1 MSVAPAV
8 GKVGSHFKP
17 VIRKAFV
24 MQVHQGQVA
33 EYRRRHDEVW
43 PELVAVLQDADVLA
57 YSIFFHPETL
67 QLFAYVEMESEE
79 RWEAIA
85 NTEVCRRWW
94 AYMRDIM
101 DTNPDFS
108 PKSIALQEVFRF
120 DQEIPF

>member
-1 MSVAPAV
+1 
-8 GKVGSHFKP
+8 
-17 VIRKAFV
+17 
-24 MQVHQGQVA
+24 MQVHQGQVE

-43 PELVAVLQDADVLA
+43 PELVAVLQDAGVLA

-67 QLFAYVEMESEE
+67 QLFAYVEIKNEE
-79 RWEAIA
+79 RWDAIA

-101 DTNPDFS
+101 ETNPDSS
-108 PKSIALQEVFRF
+108 PRTIALQEVFRF